1 MKFTSRLLIVLS
13 LFAAK
18 AAAHPT
24 ALPHGHPH
32 TAETGAL
39 NSTLAIGGLALIAG
53 AAWFANWK
61 LSKTA
66 KVAKTKRFRR

>member
-1 MKFTSRLLIVLS
+1 MKFTSRLFIVLS

-24 ALPHGHPH
+24 VLPHGHPH
-32 TAETGAL
+32 TDEAGAL

-61 LSKTA
+61 LSKKA
-66 KVAKTKRFRR
+66 KVAKTKRFHR